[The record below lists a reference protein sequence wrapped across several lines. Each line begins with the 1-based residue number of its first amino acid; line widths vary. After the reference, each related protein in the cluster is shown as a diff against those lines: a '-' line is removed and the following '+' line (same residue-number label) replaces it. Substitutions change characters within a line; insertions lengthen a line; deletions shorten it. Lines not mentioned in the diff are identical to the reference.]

1 MYLSHAKKIPWAL
14 ENFRF
19 MQEYPFQ
26 SEEHLLLGA
35 LLAGM
40 YRELLFYVYLGGAS
54 GMRC

>member
-1 MYLSHAKKIPWAL
+1 MYSSHAEKIPWAL

-40 YRELLFYVYLGGAS
+40 YRELLCFTFIWEVQVA
-54 GMRC
+54 